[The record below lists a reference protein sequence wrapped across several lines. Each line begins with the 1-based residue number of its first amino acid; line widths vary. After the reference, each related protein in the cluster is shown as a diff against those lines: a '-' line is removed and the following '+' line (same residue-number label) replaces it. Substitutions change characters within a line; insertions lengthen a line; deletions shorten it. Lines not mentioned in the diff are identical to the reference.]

1 MIRAS
6 HENPETTAPR
16 PCNMTS
22 APETDAAP
30 PEKIDRD
37 ELLSISSALIKSL
50 DRRLRSRVFRSSK
63 HDGVKLAYARALT
76 AVIAAHGTLLK
87 DRDLD
92 TLEQRIAALEQK
104 K

>member
-6 HENPETTAPR
+6 HENPETTAPM

-50 DRRLRSRVFRSSK
+50 DRRRRDNAGGPRRSR
-63 HDGVKLAYARALT
+63 
-76 AVIAAHGTLLK
+76 
-87 DRDLD
+87 DRNKAKQSE
-92 TLEQRIAALEQK
+92 T
-104 K
+104 